1 MNNVLLSV
9 VTILLVFGSQSVL
22 ADCAAT
28 FTNGKATV
36 QEGCKAGDKLVAR
49 SFDSGLLMK
58 AERRLCAEGSERPM
72 KDKSGIVGRFVLEC
86 RYVGW
91 LQEKPSE
98 GVFITGRG
106 TYVLPR

>member
-9 VTILLVFGSQSVL
+9 VAVLLVFASQSVL
-22 ADCAAT
+22 ADCTAT

-36 QEGCKAGDKLVAR
+36 QGCKTGDKLAAR
-49 SFDSGLLMK
+49 SFDSGLLME
-58 AERRLCAEGSERPM
+58 AERRLCAERGERPM
-72 KDKSGIVGRFVLEC
+72 KDKSGVVGKFVLEC

-98 GVFITGRG
+98 GVLVTGRG